1 MVASGGSCKHQ
12 NRLCVSLTL
21 RRISRSVRSDP
32 RTSYERNFHRIAT
45 YANPFTRFDL
55 VSNCTSSKT
64 TFAANTVSDHVLVSS
79 TFVSSS
85 VWVHLDPFAS
95 DLRLSRTVSSPPR
108 ACFSPCVCSRSKPS
122 LLSRHGASC
131 LQTLLSCFG
140 SVPNH
145 VPIGSSPLA
154 RSTSLP
160 PRFFP
165 QHPLHV
171 PSPTKLRSTAVEA
184 HLRQHRT
191 RQARASARLSSSD
204 PTAARKLEA

>member
-12 NRLCVSLTL
+12 NRLRVSLTL
-21 RRISRSVRSDP
+21 RRISRSVCSEA
-32 RTSYERNFHRIAT
+32 RTSDEQNFHRIAT

-64 TFAANTVSDHVLVSS
+64 TFAANTVSDHFLVS

-85 VWVHLDPFAS
+85 VWFHFDPFAS
-95 DLRLSRTVSSPPR
+95 DLRLSRCVASPPR
-108 ACFSPCVCSRSKPS
+108 ACFFPCACTRLKPS

-140 SVPNH
+140 SLSNH

-154 RSTSLP
+154 RSASLP

-171 PSPTKLRSTAVEA
+171 PSPTRLRSTAVEA

-204 PTAARKLEA
+204 PTAARKLEG